1 MSYVD
6 VIRSLRD
13 PDGPSIVLLVLD
25 GLADV
30 PAASTSYRTPLE
42 AARTPN
48 LDRLAPESSLGR
60 LIPVAPAIT
69 PGSGPGHLGLFGYD
83 PLEVEVGRGVI
94 EALGVDLDVAPG
106 DVAARANFAT
116 LDADGRVVDRR
127 AGRISDAENVARCE
141 LLADIREIE
150 GVGVTV
156 RPGKGHRFVVRFR
169 GPGLEGPLCDSDPGR
184 EGVEPRPVQPVSDS
198 PATRHTASIVTRFL
212 AEAGA
217 RLAGHEPANG
227 MLMRGIGGLPEL
239 DSFPARFGLTPVA
252 IAAYPMYRGLAQLVG
267 MTTLR
272 TENGPEAEFA
282 TYASVRTRYDFAF
295 IHIKATDM
303 YGEDGNFD
311 AKTAAIEEVDAALP
325 ALLDT
330 APGVLAITGDHSTPV
345 AYAAHGWQPVPV
357 LVHAERAGGDGLARF
372 TERNAVSGL
381 LGTMPSRYLMPVL
394 LASAGRLA
402 KFGA

>member
-1 MSYVD
+1 MSYID
-6 VIRSLRD
+6 VIRALRD
-13 PDGPSIVLLVLD
+13 ERGPSIVLLVLD

-48 LDRLAPESSLGR
+48 LDRLTPQSSLGR
-60 LIPVAPAIT
+60 LVPVAPAIT

-94 EALGVDLDVAPG
+94 EALGIDLDVAAG

-116 LDADGRVVDRR
+116 VGEEGRVLDRR
-127 AGRISDAENVARCE
+127 AGRISDAENRARCE
-141 LLADIREIE
+141 ILSEISE
-150 GVGVTV
+150 IDGVEVTV
-156 RPGKGHRFVVRFR
+156 RPGKGHRFVVRLR
-169 GPGLEGPLCDSDPGR
+169 GSGLEGPLTDSDPGR
-184 EGVEPRPVQPVSDS
+184 EGEPPHQVRPIIDTD
-198 PATRHTASIVTRFL
+198 AARRTASVVTRFL
-212 AEAGA
+212 EEAGT

-227 MLMRGIGGLPEL
+227 VLLRGIGGLPKI
-239 DSFPARFGLTPVA
+239 DPFSARFGLTPVA

-272 TENGPEAEFA
+272 TEDDPAAGFA
-282 TYASVRTRYDFAF
+282 TYASVRSDYDFAF

-303 YGEDGNFD
+303 YGEDGDFD
-311 AKTAAIEEVDAALP
+311 AKTAAIEKVDAALP
-325 ALLDT
+325 ALLDP

-345 AYAAHGWQPVPV
+345 AYKAHGWQPVPV
-357 LVHAERAGGDGLARF
+357 LVHAERAGGDGLTRF
-372 TERNAVSGL
+372 TERNAVAGL
-381 LGTMPSRYLMPVL
+381 LGSMPSRYLMPVL
-394 LASAGRLA
+394 LAAAGRLA